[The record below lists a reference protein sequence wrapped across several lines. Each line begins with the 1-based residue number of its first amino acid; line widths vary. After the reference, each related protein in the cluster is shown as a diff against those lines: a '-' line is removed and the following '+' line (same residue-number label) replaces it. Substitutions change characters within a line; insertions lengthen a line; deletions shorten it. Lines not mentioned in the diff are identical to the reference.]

1 MTRAGLSHRGFRPGV
16 ALIVA
21 LLHLALV
28 LALIRAFTPDLGA
41 RMAGQALDAITVTLA
56 APEPRPPPPTTAAS
70 VPQAARAAGAAAP
83 AGPRA
88 EATPVT
94 APSPRIVLATPIA
107 APVAGQ
113 GSAAV
118 AGSSDTG
125 VGIGAGGR
133 GAGAGSGAAG
143 DGRGGGGAGKAV
155 KIAGDINSARDY
167 PPATREQRLGDY
179 VIVALTVGT
188 DGRVSNCRIHRPSK
202 DPQSDQI
209 TCRLA
214 TERFRFRPATDAAGN
229 PVESVYGWR
238 QRWFAPSEK
247 M

>member
-1 MTRAGLSHRGFRPGV
+1 MHKR
-16 ALIVA
+16 
-21 LLHLALV
+21 
-28 LALIRAFTPDLGA
+28 
-41 RMAGQALDAITVTLA
+41 
-56 APEPRPPPPTTAAS
+56 
-70 VPQAARAAGAAAP
+70 
-83 AGPRA
+83 
-88 EATPVT
+88 
-94 APSPRIVLATPIA
+94 
-107 APVAGQ
+107 
-113 GSAAV
+113 
-118 AGSSDTG
+118 
-125 VGIGAGGR
+125 
-133 GAGAGSGAAG
+133 
-143 DGRGGGGAGKAV
+143 RGGGGAGKAV